1 MAAPSGGFRAL
12 TIELAVA
19 AAVAAILAALYIYYG
34 LGRNELLTQ
43 RNYRVLAALSE
54 QLSDRIGGRREAI
67 AARERFDAF
76 RKAQYKRC
84 NIERNLSGLN
94 PKVDAA
100 KDGVTVIL
108 ITQPNWAPRL
118 WLRYRRQEDSQGLA
132 ASGPAAGCEAESKG
146 AAIGEPN
153 SGGKAQS
160 SKAGATVATDQQQIR
175 TQACKSAEQTLA
187 LDTFGVAQLMH
198 NVLAGGDS
206 RIFDAVLL
214 STPSGEV
221 VFQQGI
227 QGIDT
232 IGHLIDGEDSTAAA
246 KSSGKTAVDVPAGTS
261 TGDGAGT
268 AHWWAS
274 SAQVHYR
281 GEDYWILSVP
291 TFAAAVASGPEEPS
305 SAVAA
310 PVPLELSAMIRKGNQ
325 TSQAQQLPAFTLTA
339 LLLFLMLCLFMW
351 PILRLWSMKAGER
364 LRVRHVRILAMCFLA
379 TAGTLTLFI
388 VYMPF
393 IWILTASLD
402 RQLQTLSGQVG
413 SRFRQELNVNAQWLE
428 KPDEI
433 VHQPVS
439 PSDAID
445 LQRLSRFTVWKA
457 NRDGEGSD
465 NNGLVSIDSWKV
477 QPDCLNFSQTPLF
490 VRVNN
495 RSYFKDVQ
503 ADNLAFEGS
512 SSQRPGAVPRFAAEV
527 VRARN
532 TGNFSLVVARRM
544 AIKAQPEISSVVW
557 IALTKLTPFLNP
569 VVPDSFGFAI
579 LDAQGGIQI
588 HSVMNRSLQENLFR
602 ECEND
607 QELKSAVWARRS
619 EWVTTRYYGDK
630 YRMYLSPIKGTP
642 FSAVTFYNAHM
653 VHVVASDIVSAWL
666 FDSIL
671 YGFAYVVLLLAVELV
686 APDYR
691 ADWLWPSRSASMVSV
706 YWWVIPFLG
715 IAAVYFLTVLPAL
728 DGWPKVAMAAVIPAS
743 IVALLCLTFGNAGT
757 PLSTWERRIATFAAL
772 AGSLVT
778 GVVLWLFGMH
788 WLCAGPALV
797 FTSVLGLAV
806 KSSRG
811 RDRPGPRIAE
821 TREGEFR
828 LAYNLM
834 LLFLVLNLAAVPSV
848 VFFEDAKNQE
858 MSNLV
863 KEGQLSWI
871 ESMTRRATRI
881 KQEIE
886 DAFPDGSQSDRQR
899 LVANRISY
907 GLDRYPAQWLVN
919 PIVGP
924 WLSART
930 PNADDAGRIE
940 SATTHWSMAAL
951 YESVAQ
957 KAGFFSDKAE
967 SSKLGNSSH
976 ANQSVLA
983 EMTYQASA
991 DGSWHWSPGR
1001 DRRLEISLADFK
1013 EILGRSATNGNLWDG
1028 IEPPGPPPAGGLV
1041 VLIAAIGIAIA
1052 LLVLSIQW
1060 SVTQLLFLLD
1070 ADCKLPDVKVPGGS
1084 PDAILTTLGVP
1095 EKLALAHLALEGFL
1109 SPADERVA
1117 HELFENGLIER
1128 RPAFAITDHAS
1139 KELVLN
1145 MSAPESV
1152 RQWERERMGSGS
1164 SLVGI
1169 PLLVLLL
1176 IAIAFLL
1183 GTQPGS
1189 FGSALALMPALLAA
1203 VPAILSAATNLG
1215 VVKKGN

>member
-34 LGRNELLTQ
+34 LGRSELLTQ
-43 RNYRVLAALSE
+43 RNYRVLAALSQ

-67 AARERFDAF
+67 TARERFDAF
-76 RKAQYKRC
+76 RQAQYKRC
-84 NIERNLSGLN
+84 DIERNLSGLN

-132 ASGPAAGCEAESKG
+132 ASSPAAGCEAESKG
-146 AAIGEPN
+146 TAIEEPN
-153 SGGKAQS
+153 SGGEAQS
-160 SKAGATVATDQQQIR
+160 SRAGPTAATDQQRIR
-175 TQACKSAEQTLA
+175 TPACKSAEQTLA

-232 IGHLIDGEDSTAAA
+232 IGHLIAGEDSTTAA
-246 KSSGKTAVDVPAGTS
+246 KSSGKTEVDASGS
-261 TGDGAGT
+261 AGAGT

-305 SAVAA
+305 AAVAA
-310 PVPLELSAMIRKGNQ
+310 PVPLLLSAMIRKGNQ
-325 TSQAQQLPAFTLTA
+325 ASQAQQLPAFTLTA

-364 LRVRHVRILAMCFLA
+364 LRVRHVRILALCFLA

-388 VYMPF
+388 VYIPF

-402 RQLQTLSGQVG
+402 RQLQTLSGLVG
-413 SRFRQELNVNAQWLE
+413 SRFRQELNANAQRLE
-428 KPDEI
+428 KPDQI

-439 PSDAID
+439 ACDAID

-457 NRDGEGSD
+457 HRDGEGSD
-465 NNGLVSIDSWKV
+465 NNGLVSIDSWKM
-477 QPDCLNFSQTPLF
+477 QPDCMNFSQTPLF

-512 SSQRPGAVPRFAAEV
+512 SSQRPGAAPRFAAEV

-544 AIKAQPEISSVVW
+544 AIKPNPEISSVVW
-557 IALTKLTPFLNP
+557 IALSKLTPFLNP

-579 LDAQGGIQI
+579 LDAQGDIQI
-588 HSVMNRSLQENLFR
+588 HSVMDRSLQENLFR

-619 EWVTTRYYGDK
+619 QWVTTRYYGDK

-686 APDYR
+686 APGYR
-691 ADWLWPSRSASMVSV
+691 ADWLWPSRSASIVPL
-706 YWWVIPFLG
+706 YWWVIPFLA
-715 IAAVYFLTVLPAL
+715 IAAVYSLAVLPAL
-728 DGWPKVAMAAVIPAS
+728 DGWPKVAMTAVIPAS

-757 PLSTWERRIATFAAL
+757 PLATWERRIATFAAL

-788 WLCAGPALV
+788 WLCAGPVLV
-797 FTSVLGLAV
+797 FTAVIGLAV

-821 TREGEFR
+821 AREGEFR

-881 KQEIE
+881 RQEIE

-899 LVANRISY
+899 LVANRVSY

-930 PNADDAGRIE
+930 PNADDAGSIE
-940 SATTHWSMAAL
+940 SAPTHWSMAAL

-1001 DRRLEISLADFK
+1001 DRWLEISLPDFK
-1013 EILGRSATNGNLWDG
+1013 EILGRSATNGKLWDG
-1028 IEPPGPPPAGGLV
+1028 IEPPDPSSAGGLV
-1041 VLIAAIGIAIA
+1041 ALIAAIGIAIA

-1070 ADCKLPDVKVPGGS
+1070 ADCKLPEVKAPAGS
-1084 PDAILTTLGVP
+1084 PDAVLTSLGVP

-1117 HELFENGLIER
+1117 HELFDKELIER
-1128 RPAFAITDHAS
+1128 RPAFAITDNAL
-1139 KELVLN
+1139 KELVLKI
-1145 MSAPESV
+1145 SAPESV
-1152 RQWERERMGSGS
+1152 RQWERESMGNGS